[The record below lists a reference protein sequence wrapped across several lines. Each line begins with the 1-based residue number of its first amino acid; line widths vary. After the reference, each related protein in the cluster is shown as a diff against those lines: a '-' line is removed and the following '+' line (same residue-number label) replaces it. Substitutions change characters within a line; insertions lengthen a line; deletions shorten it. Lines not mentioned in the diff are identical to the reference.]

1 MITRRQILALAAA
14 GALLAA
20 SPSFA
25 HHSWPVDFSKEVTVK
40 GTVTDYQWGNPH
52 VMMGLDVQGANGKV
66 ERWKVGGPSTN
77 RMAANGWDKTT
88 LKPGD
93 VITASGYR
101 FTDGQPVLR
110 LQKIVM
116 ASGKE
121 MFLYG
126 R

>member
-20 SPSFA
+20 NPSFA
-25 HHSWPVDFSKEVTVK
+25 HHSWPVDFSKEITVK
-40 GTVTDYQWGNPH
+40 GTVTNYEWGNPH
-52 VMMGLDVQGANGKV
+52 VMMGLEVQTANTV
-66 ERWKVGGPSTN
+66 EKWRVGGPSTN

-93 VITASGYR
+93 VVTASGYR
-101 FTDGQPVLR
+101 FTDGQPILR

-116 ASGKE
+116 ATGKE

>member
-1 MITRRQILALAAA
+1 VITRRQILALAAA

-25 HHSWPVDFSKEVTVK
+25 HHSWPVDFSKEITVK

-52 VMMGLDVQGANGKV
+52 VMMGLEVQAANGSV
-66 ERWKVGGPSTN
+66 EKWRVGGPSTN

-110 LQKIVM
+110 LQKIM
-116 ASGKE
+116 MTSGKE

>member
-1 MITRRQILALAAA
+1 VITRRQILALAAA

-25 HHSWPVDFSKEVTVK
+25 HHSWPVDFSKEITVK
-40 GTVTDYQWGNPH
+40 GTVTNYEWGNPH
-52 VMMGLDVQGANGKV
+52 VMMGLDVQTANGTV
-66 ERWKVGGPSTN
+66 EKWRVGGPSTN
-77 RMAANGWDKTT
+77 RMVANGWDKTT

-93 VITASGYR
+93 VVTASGYR
-101 FTDGQPVLR
+101 FTDGQAILR